1 MQATQTVVFAPQN
14 KLQVKALLQ
23 YIEINRPA
31 INRRKTQDYLS
42 AVKQVREIMRAYFAV
57 NPPQRIVKTCPWDI
71 MGTSKMCRDIAET
84 FSVPFLDIVYEANP
98 AINAD

>member
-31 INRRKTQDYLS
+31 INARKTEDYVAS
-42 AVKQVREIMRAYFAV
+42 VNNVKEIMRGYFAV
-57 NPPQRIVKTCPWDI
+57 NPPQIKVKVCPWDI
-71 MGTSKMCRDIAET
+71 MGTSKMCRDIAEQ
-84 FSVPFLDIVYEANP
+84 FKVPYWDIIAEANP
-98 AINAD
+98 YM